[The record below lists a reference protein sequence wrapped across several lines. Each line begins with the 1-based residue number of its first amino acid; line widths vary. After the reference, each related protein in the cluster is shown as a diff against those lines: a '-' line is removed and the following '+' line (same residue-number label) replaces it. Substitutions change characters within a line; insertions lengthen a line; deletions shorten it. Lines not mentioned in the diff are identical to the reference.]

1 MFLLNWL
8 LFLFAVGNIRAE
20 CRIHAEGHDYFNIS
34 DLGIAAAYNQ
44 ASAVDI
50 FIANG
55 CDVNY
60 NGTFLHVEKNATPD
74 DDHYY
79 RGFYHYGYKS
89 GRYGYSGHDNL
100 ATVEMVGGYT
110 ALHIALTE
118 GNKEVAVKLL
128 AVPGVDIGM
137 ETAWGETLLLK
148 ASSMGF
154 TNIMEELLHAGAD
167 INHQDIHGNTPLHS
181 ACSYAQVEAVKL
193 LVGNGSD
200 IGLKTNNKETA
211 LWNAAS
217 SGATEIMEILVDA
230 GADINQKN
238 SDGETPLHA
247 ACKAGHFSAANILV
261 TRGANLKT
269 KTRGGD
275 TPLLAAIAS
284 GDIKIIEML
293 IKAGADVNNGFP
305 LHRALDTGDLDT
317 ARILINVGADVNI
330 RHMQGPTPLHL
341 ATLVNPYSGH
351 SVEDYLDILN
361 LLLENGADAS
371 LKDDRGRTALD
382 FAIYSAGAYPR
393 GGKEIVKMLVFAEFQ
408 QE

>member
-1 MFLLNWL
+1 MFFMKSAMYLSSV
-8 LFLFAVGNIRAE
+8 AMVMGE
-20 CRIHAEGHDYFNIS
+20 CEIHEEGFNYLYVS
-34 DLGIAAAYNQ
+34 DLGVAAAYNL
-44 ASAVDI
+44 VDI
-50 FIANG
+50 VDDLLEKG

-60 NGTFLHVEKNATPD
+60 NGSARHIEFSSNNHEHENHEDYEYEDYDLDYENI
-74 DDHYY
+74 YY
-79 RGFYHYGYKS
+79 HSNILVYGY
-89 GRYGYSGHDNL
+89 
-100 ATVEMVGGYT
+100 TP
-110 ALHIALTE
+110 LHIAVTE
-118 GNKEVAVKLL
+118 GNKEMVEKLFN
-128 AVPGVDIGM
+128 VTDINLDM
-137 ETAWGETLLLK
+137 ETAWRETPLAK
-148 ASSMGF
+148 ASALGF
-154 TNIMEELLHAGAD
+154 TEIMEELVDAGAD
-167 INHQDIHGNTPLHS
+167 VNNQDVLGCTPLHN
-181 ACSYAQVEAVKL
+181 ACYFGHLDSVEL
-193 LVGNGSD
+193 LVKQGGTD
-200 IGLKTNNKETA
+200 VALETNRGETP
-211 LWNAAS
+211 LNYAAS
-217 SGATEIMEILVDA
+217 WGYTDIMEILVDA